1 MQGKPPPGQ
10 GPKASPSS
18 PGGMGPQIAQGPQMA
33 PLPPVAPGA
42 LQGLPPPAGAD
53 AKRRGRGG
61 AGVQLSD
68 VGWGKIFKLGWKLL
82 SFFKF
87 LALAYCLMMLV
98 QNCVNLGMSQLIGEV
113 TKALNATSRAS
124 EETAVPASVPSPA
137 PANRNAVTPTSPS
150 NTAPAPEAPPKS
162 RLLLVSVLWAI
173 FALAALAM

>member
-10 GPKASPSS
+10 GPKTSQQPA
-18 PGGMGPQIAQGPQMA
+18 GVGPQNAQGPQMG
-33 PLPPVAPGA
+33 PPPVAPGA
-42 LQGLPPPAGAD
+42 LRGLPPPAGAD
-53 AKRRGRGG
+53 LKRKGRGG

-113 TKALNATSRAS
+113 TKALNSSASAAPEDRTASASAPAT
-124 EETAVPASVPSPA
+124 A
-137 PANRNAVTPTSPS
+137 PANSHA
-150 NTAPAPEAPPKS
+150 AAAKS
-162 RLLLVSVLWAI
+162 RERWRTLSDLQEPHSRCY
-173 FALAALAM
+173 

>member
-10 GPKASPSS
+10 GPKTSQPPA
-18 PGGMGPQIAQGPQMA
+18 GVGPQNAQGPQMG
-33 PLPPVAPGA
+33 PPPVAPGA

-53 AKRRGRGG
+53 LKRKGRGG

-98 QNCVNLGMSQLIGEV
+98 QNCVNLGMSQLFGEV
-113 TKALNATSRAS
+113 TKALNSSARATD
-124 EETAVPASVPSPA
+124 ETVSPDNAPATA
-137 PANRNAVTPTSPS
+137 PANRNAVTPKPAP
-150 NTAPAPEAPPKS
+150 NAPPAPEAPPKS
-162 RLLLVSVLWAI
+162 RLLLV
-173 FALAALAM
+173 